1 IDHEAGAWRMEP
13 KIIFSSLNLKPN
25 RQMIYE
31 RNGAV
36 ATKAE
41 YNNFADFQGVIFP
54 SQIKINRPKEEYSIQ
69 ITIEKIEVN
78 KPLTDDQFAL
88 AQPQGAQ
95 VKVLK

>member
-1 IDHEAGAWRMEP
+1 
-13 KIIFSSLNLKPN
+13 
-25 RQMIYE
+25 MIYD

-36 ATKAE
+36 ATEAE

-88 AQPQGAQ
+88 TQPPGAQ